1 MDITGKIKA
10 TAYNEHV
17 AKLYSLL
24 KVDKVKIRLLITS
37 NFFSKIILFL
47 IERYTMYQM
56 AQ

>member
-47 IERYTMYQM
+47 IERYTMSQM
-56 AQ
+56 GQ